1 MRYVPL
7 AVAML
12 IVAVSVPCSLAATT
26 HDAAWWQARAE
37 EIIVR
42 QWAALDAP
50 PEWAPERPPVIIKD
64 EPTLNAYA
72 KRLGDSMEVPFKT
85 EIVVYMGL
93 IDKTVCDD
101 VDALAGIIGHELGH
115 ISLGHHTKDWNDATY
130 KLTQSDNAIG
140 VTATREME
148 HACDLFGAKI
158 SAKAGYDP
166 NGIVRNFM
174 RGRTELGETFFW
186 EALAYDHP
194 SATERLAVL
203 DQNREQMWQ
212 AVVDFEVGVEMLK
225 MGDYPC
231 AQQSFEGALAYFP
244 DAPEVLGN
252 LGYAKIMQYY
262 HGLPQWYW
270 DTHKDVGQ
278 PMPMG
283 FSTFLPVDSDPTSR
297 DEQQIS
303 AELRKLW
310 AEATEHLSKA
320 VELKG
325 DYVLGIGN
333 MAFASLIA
341 PDGPDAQAAAGYL
354 ARAKELVGENELLAL
369 AIANNQAINAN
380 LQGSPQQARA
390 LLQEAEAAFPEG
402 KRGVNVPQINL
413 CVLLADSQDPGEQ
426 QTAAEGLEKLCKGLP
441 PGSAQWQYVY
451 LRYQGLCQ
459 ATGRTALPEDQ
470 LKTKSLQKMSMH
482 FVRGQQKIYLGDTL
496 SRMARYLGSPDA
508 VIPVGPKAQVP
519 RTADEQ
525 APIYCWRYLA
535 AGLELT
541 FFRGRLVRAKFYTT
555 PSEQSCNAVLAIEG
569 KKVGQL
575 TIGDSVDSVES
586 LLPPFEEALMLG
598 EEKPFRYYPAVGFAV
613 QIENKQVKSIA
624 LARGSTSAF

>member
-1 MRYVPL
+1 MRRVPVVL
-7 AVAML
+7 ALLAIATL
-12 IVAVSVPCSLAATT
+12 APATWAATT
-26 HDAAWWQARAE
+26 HDAKWWQDRAD
-37 EIIVR
+37 EIMVR

-50 PEWAPERPPVIIKD
+50 PEWAPEMPPVTVKD

-72 KRLGDSMEVPFKT
+72 KRLGDTMDVPFKT

-93 IDKTVCDD
+93 IDKTVEDD

-115 ISLGHHTKDWNDATY
+115 ICLGHHTKDWNDANY
-130 KLTQSDNAIG
+130 KLAQSDNAIG

-148 HACDLFGAKI
+148 HACDLFGATI

-174 RGRTELGETFFW
+174 RGRKALGDTFFW

-212 AVVDFEVGVEMLK
+212 AVIDFEVGVEMLK
-225 MGDYPC
+225 MGNYQC
-231 AQQSFEGALAYFP
+231 ATESFEGALAYFP
-244 DAPEVLGN
+244 DSPEVLGN
-252 LGYAKIMQYY
+252 LGYSKIMSYY

-278 PMPMG
+278 PMPVG
-283 FSTFLPVDSDPTSR
+283 FSTFLPIAFDGPSR
-297 DEQQIS
+297 DAQAIS
-303 AELRKLW
+303 DELRQLW
-310 AEATEHLSKA
+310 TEATGYLNKA
-320 VELKG
+320 VEAKN

-333 MAFASLIA
+333 LAFAHLIA
-341 PDGPDAQAAAGYL
+341 PDGPEADKAAGYL
-354 ARAKELVGENELLAL
+354 ARAKELVGEDQLLGL
-369 AIANNQAINAN
+369 AVANNQAINAN

-390 LLQEAEAAFPEG
+390 LLQEAEAAFPTG
-402 KRGVNVPQINL
+402 KRGVNIPELNL
-413 CVLLADSQDPGEQ
+413 FVLMADSTDPADQ
-426 QTAAEGLEKLCKGLP
+426 QKAAEGLEKLCKGLP

-451 LRYQGLCQ
+451 MRYSTLCQ
-459 ATGRTALPEDQ
+459 ATGRTALPADE

-482 FVRGQQKIYLGDTL
+482 FVRGEQKIYLGDTL
-496 SRMARYLGSPDA
+496 ARMAKYLGSPDA
-508 VIPVGPKAQVP
+508 VIPIGPKAQVP
-519 RTADEQ
+519 RSNDEK
-525 APIYCWRYLA
+525 APIFCWRYLS

-541 FFRGRLVRAKFYTT
+541 FFRGRLVRAKFYAM
-555 PSEQSCNAVLAIEG
+555 PKEESCNAVLAIEG

-575 TIGDSVDSVES
+575 TIGDSVDSVEA

-598 EEKPFRYYPAVGFAV
+598 EDKPFRYYPAVGFAV

-624 LARGSTSAF
+624 LARGNTSVF